1 MSSSVLEAF
10 MPWTQARLRRP
21 QVVYDSDVSNQL
33 SQVVPRLTVRGPHR
47 KLAERGTVLGAASLY
62 TP

>member
-1 MSSSVLEAF
+1 
-10 MPWTQARLRRP
+10 MPWTQVRLRHP
-21 QVVYDSDVSNQL
+21 QMAYDSDVSNQL